1 MPRPFAYPF
10 RRIIFY
16 FKQALPILRVIGR
29 CVTYLTAYKGFPLT
43 SQAIFFQVITPK
55 IHAEFEKSQ
64 RVHFFNILMHLSV
77 HNLSI

>member
-16 FKQALPILRVIGR
+16 FKQALPILRVIGS
-29 CVTYLTAYKGFPLT
+29 VTYLTAYKGFPLT
-43 SQAIFFQVITPK
+43 SQAIFLQIITAK

>member
-16 FKQALPILRVIGR
+16 FKQALPILRVIGS
-29 CVTYLTAYKGFPLT
+29 VTYLTAYKSFPLI
-43 SQAIFFQVITPK
+43 SQGICLQVITPK